1 MIMTQQRFSP
11 VLSSIHHIN
20 KVLSHMVVH
29 TQTNTT
35 THTGYQRGQRPIIL
49 ATYSPSEVHTKTQT
63 VMHTLTLNSTQQ
75 HTHTLTHNPTHHHTH
90 TLTLTH
96 NSTQHHTHT
105 LTHNPTQQ
113 HTTKHT

>member
-63 VMHTLTLNSTQQ
+63 VMHTQTLSLSLSHTHSHTHTHTHTHTQ
-75 HTHTLTHNPTHHHTH
+75 HTHSYTRAYTPTNT
-90 TLTLTH
+90 
-96 NSTQHHTHT
+96 
-105 LTHNPTQQ
+105 
-113 HTTKHT
+113 